1 MSTETHIE
9 AAGKK
14 FTVTIEQFNAFQRLL
29 ERKGEPNE
37 MWLLMDWSGCVMFDY
52 NDITIGIETDGYTHS

>member
-9 AAGKK
+9 TAGKK

-29 ERKGEPNE
+29 ERRGEPNK
-37 MWLLMDWSGCVMFDY
+37 MWLLMDRSGCVMFDY
-52 NDITIGIETDGYTHS
+52 DDITIGIETDGYTHS